1 VVVEDR
7 DIHIDFAGS
16 SPQSRR
22 GINVVFNYTHAYASF
37 AMKAAVS
44 PEVPHNEGAFRPVHV
59 SAPAGSIL
67 NCRPPAAV
75 ASRHVLG
82 HFLPGVIF
90 GALAE
95 ALPLMAAGSDPIWIS
110 VWRGR
115 PADQENLFTF
125 SLFQCGGGG
134 ARARKDG
141 LSATGFPSGVA
152 GVPAEAVETLSS
164 LIQHRRELR
173 PDSGGPG
180 RYRGGLGQYTE
191 MGCRTEEAWTVSA
204 MVDRINHPPE
214 GMLGGG
220 PGVRGEFLLD
230 GQERGQPKALL
241 TLRPDQRVQLNLPG
255 GGGFG
260 DPLDREPATVLA
272 DVVEGYVSAAGAER
286 DYGVVIRYT
295 GPSGRMV
302 RLPEDYRID
311 EDATGAL
318 RSERRGHL

>member
-1 VVVEDR
+1 MTVEDR

-16 SPQSRR
+16 SPQSQR

-59 SAPAGSIL
+59 SAPPGSIF
-67 NCRPPAAV
+67 NCLPPAAV
-75 ASRHVLG
+75 ASRHILG

-95 ALPLMAAGSDPIWIS
+95 AFPLMAAGSDPIWIS
-110 VWRGR
+110 VFRGR
-115 PADQENLFTF
+115 PPEKNGLFTF

-134 ARARKDG
+134 ARAGKDG

-164 LIQHRRELR
+164 LVQYRRELR

-191 MGCRTEEAWTVSA
+191 MGCRTEETWTVSA
-204 MVDRINHPPE
+204 MVDRIRHPPE
-214 GMLGGG
+214 GILGGL
-220 PGVRGEFLLD
+220 PGARGELLID
-230 GQERGQPKALL
+230 GQDEGRPKALL
-241 TLRPDQRVQLNLPG
+241 ALQPDQRVQLNLPG

-260 DPLDREPATVLA
+260 DPLERDPQTVLA
-272 DVVEGYVSAAGAER
+272 DVVEGYVSVTGAER
-286 DYGVVIRYT
+286 DYGVVVRYT
-295 GPSGRMV
+295 GAPDQKV
-302 RLPEDYRID
+302 RLPQDYELD
-311 EDATGAL
+311 TVATERL
-318 RSERRGHL
+318 RAGRRKSV